1 MCITKVMHFSALFSE
16 SIVATIPEI
25 FLGCSLSL
33 LLLYCVVYSTAVNFG
48 KPVIVQ
54 ASGWISILI
63 LLITMLF
70 VLNDP
75 VGPQSLFYNTLIQ
88 DYVTCIVKV
97 FILIASICCILI
109 SFDYIREE
117 RINAFEYFSL
127 MLLSILGMLLL
138 VSSHNLISMYLAIEL
153 QSLCLY
159 VLAAFKKRSAFSTEA
174 GLKYFILGA
183 LSSGLLLFGSSLIYG
198 FTGTTSFEEISKICT
213 GLYSTG
219 DAHYS
224 GLLIGLTFVAS
235 GLLFEMA
242 AVPFHMWSPDV
253 YEGSPTPI
261 SAFFAIVPKVGLL
274 ALFLRIFMFT
284 FYDIIGF
291 WQYIILICSFGS
303 MIVGAFGALQQR
315 KVKRLLAYS
324 SIGHVGYMLIGIG
337 AGTAEGIQGLLVY
350 IFLYM
355 VMSTCIWTS
364 VLSLSYQNK
373 TGRAKYLTDLTLLSK
388 TNPILA
394 VTIALTMFSM
404 AGVPPLAGFFSKLY
418 VFFAGVEASLYLIV
432 VVGVLTSCIGAY
444 YYIRVIK
451 IMFFEKVNTWILYKG
466 IDREKATILG
476 ITFLII
482 VLFFVYPTPI
492 LTVTKN
498 MALTLCQ

>member
-1 MCITKVMHFSALFSE
+1 
-16 SIVATIPEI
+16 
-25 FLGCSLSL
+25 
-33 LLLYCVVYSTAVNFG
+33 
-48 KPVIVQ
+48 
-54 ASGWISILI
+54 
-63 LLITMLF
+63 
-70 VLNDP
+70 
-75 VGPQSLFYNTLIQ
+75 
-88 DYVTCIVKV
+88 
-97 FILIASICCILI
+97 
-109 SFDYIREE
+109 
-117 RINAFEYFSL
+117 
-127 MLLSILGMLLL
+127 
-138 VSSHNLISMYLAIEL
+138 
-153 QSLCLY
+153 
-159 VLAAFKKRSAFSTEA
+159 
-174 GLKYFILGA
+174 
-183 LSSGLLLFGSSLIYG
+183 
-198 FTGTTSFEEISKICT
+198 
-213 GLYSTG
+213 
-219 DAHYS
+219 
-224 GLLIGLTFVAS
+224 
-235 GLLFEMA
+235 
-242 AVPFHMWSPDV
+242 
-253 YEGSPTPI
+253 
-261 SAFFAIVPKVGLL
+261 
-274 ALFLRIFMFT
+274 
-284 FYDIIGF
+284 
-291 WQYIILICSFGS
+291 

-388 TNPILA
+388 TNPVLA
-394 VTIALTMFSM
+394 ITIALTMFSM